1 MGQEPQRHTEQLA
14 VELMSGEAGD
24 LVDIA
29 TMTYAKYAS
38 SGLFEDLNQWM
49 DNDPD
54 IHRED
59 FYQNVLGEL
68 EIDGDCSRCR

>member
-1 MGQEPQRHTEQLA
+1 
-14 VELMSGEAGD
+14 
-24 LVDIA
+24 
-29 TMTYAKYAS
+29 MTYAKYAS

-68 EIDGDCSRCR
+68 EIHGELFQMPVNWNYITLYLT